1 MARHDMKLIILL
13 ASVIQI
19 FYCSTASPQSNKVIQ
34 IRDKILS
41 AGGQRHGAIEEIDK
55 LQLKMEDRISL
66 YMELLNYYI
75 GEGPGEVLNEQIT
88 GMGDKILPF
97 LIEKKNSSVNCEEKY
112 KSICYTMEQKN
123 RKINKLINAIKEG
136 AILYSVF
143 PENLEREAES
153 SMKIVRIFL
162 KDFKKQSG
170 SFPKDLN
177 VLREYGWK
185 QYGYKL
191 TIVNPWGQPFKYLL
205 KGTDKY
211 TLEVGNDYPEE

>member
-1 MARHDMKLIILL
+1 MLQVFFCNI
-13 ASVIQI
+13 AS
-19 FYCSTASPQSNKVIQ
+19 SQSRKVIQ

-41 AGGQRHGAIEEIDK
+41 EHGPQRFDAIEEIDT

-75 GEGPGEVLNEQIT
+75 GEATGEVLCEGIT
-88 GMGDKILPF
+88 AMGDKILPF
-97 LIEKKNSSVNCEEKY
+97 LVERKNMPVKCEEKY
-112 KSICYTMEQKN
+112 ASICYTMEERT
-123 RKINKLINAIKEG
+123 RKINKLIGAIKRG
-136 AILYSVF
+136 IILYSAF
-143 PENLEREAES
+143 PENLKIEVEG
-153 SMKIVRIFL
+153 SMKIIRIFL
-162 KDFKKQSG
+162 KDFKKQKG

-205 KGTDKY
+205 KGRDKY
-211 TLEVGNDYPEE
+211 ILEVGREYPED